1 MGVRHIGTLLSL
13 KLFLKSKTKR
23 EHLFKNSYSKFH
35 PTVLNQNIWGV
46 REALVFHFF
55 KIPSDNDMQ
64 HSLGTSRADVSEAWR
79 LYFGIPQFI

>member
-1 MGVRHIGTLLSL
+1 MRYMEILLSL
-13 KLFLKSKTKR
+13 QLFFKSKTKR

-35 PTVLNQNIWGV
+35 PTMLNQNIWNV
-46 REALVFHFF
+46 SKASLFYFF

-64 HSLGTSRADVSEAWR
+64 HSLGTSRADLSEALR